1 MGWREEQRRVAHPDG
16 MAVGASFRGVPFRT
30 TESDTG
36 VGRRNE
42 VHEYP
47 MRDLPYADDL
57 GRRAREFQVNGYV
70 LGENYLQERDALIEA
85 LEAYGPGELIHP
97 KYGMLNVVVLGRVS
111 IRESH
116 TEGGIARFAITFAEA
131 GENTF
136 PQAASSTQDGVHDA
150 ADELGTASVDRF
162 SSLIDVSGAAALVSD
177 LVGRVTSSLD
187 ALQRMVG
194 LNGLVD
200 LAGDVVRGVSS
211 ISDRLSTLI
220 RTPETLALQLQSL
233 YQQLGLAIKR
243 PKSAIADL
251 RAEYGANDPAPWT
264 SPVGSASPP
273 LGATAARRVENAA
286 AMEEFTRSQ
295 VIATQ
300 ARILTDAIAAK
311 EVTTGQDARDQADV
325 VLEEIDHELEA
336 YDPPAQMAAALI
348 ALRVAIVR
356 DVAEQADRLRQ
367 RATYTTQAMLPALVI
382 AQRVYQD
389 GSRADELVTRNQVR
403 NPLFVPAGD
412 LEVLR

>member
-1 MGWREEQRRVAHPDG
+1 MGWREELRTVAHPDG

-42 VHEYP
+42 LHEYP

-70 LGENYLQERDALIEA
+70 VGENYLQERDALIEA

-116 TEGGIARFAITFAEA
+116 TEGGIARFSITFAEA

-136 PQAASSTQDGVHDA
+136 PQSASSTQDDVYDA
-150 ADELGTASVDRF
+150 ADALGEASVGRF
-162 SSLIDVSGAAALVSD
+162 ASQIDVAGAAALATDLIDRVS
-177 LVGRVTSSLD
+177 SSLD
-187 ALQRMVG
+187 ALQKMVG
-194 LNGLVD
+194 LNGLID
-200 LAGDVVRGVSS
+200 IAGDIVRGVSS
-211 ISDRLSTLI
+211 ISDRLATLI
-220 RTPETLALQLQSL
+220 RTPETLALQLQSV
-233 YQQLGLAIKR
+233 YQQLVQAVKR
-243 PKSAIADL
+243 PKSAMADL
-251 RAEYGANDPAPWT
+251 RAEYGSNDPAPWT
-264 SPVGSASPP
+264 ATVGSSSPP
-273 LGATAARRVENAA
+273 QGATAARRVANAA
-286 AMEEFTRSQ
+286 AIEEFTRSQ

-300 ARILTDAIAAK
+300 ARILTDAIEAQD
-311 EVTTGQDARDQADV
+311 VTTAQDARDQADV

-356 DVAEQADRLRQ
+356 DVAEQAERLQQ
-367 RATYTTQAMLPALVI
+367 RSTYTTQAMLPALLI

-389 GSRADELVTRNQVR
+389 GSRADELVSRNKVR
-403 NPLFVPAGD
+403 NPLFVPAGE

>member
-1 MGWREEQRRVAHPDG
+1 
-16 MAVGASFRGVPFRT
+16 
-30 TESDTG
+30 
-36 VGRRNE
+36 
-42 VHEYP
+42 
-47 MRDLPYADDL
+47 
-57 GRRAREFQVNGYV
+57 
-70 LGENYLQERDALIEA
+70 
-85 LEAYGPGELIHP
+85 
-97 KYGMLNVVVLGRVS
+97 
-111 IRESH
+111 
-116 TEGGIARFAITFAEA
+116 
-131 GENTF
+131 
-136 PQAASSTQDGVHDA
+136 
-150 ADELGTASVDRF
+150 
-162 SSLIDVSGAAALVSD
+162 LVSD

-233 YQQLGLAIKR
+233 YQQLDVAIKR

-356 DVAEQADRLRQ
+356 DVAEQADRLQQ

-389 GSRADELVTRNQVR
+389 GSRADELVARNQVR